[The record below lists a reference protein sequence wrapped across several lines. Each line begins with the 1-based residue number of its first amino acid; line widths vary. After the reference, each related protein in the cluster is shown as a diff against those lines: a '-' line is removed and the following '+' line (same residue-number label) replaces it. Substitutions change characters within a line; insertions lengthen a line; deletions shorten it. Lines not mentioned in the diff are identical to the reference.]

1 MKRVYTAESIVQVT
15 HIHNLLS
22 AEGIRSELRND
33 RLAGGIG
40 EIPFLETWPELWVEE
55 LDYERARELVEQELH
70 GPGLEEPAWT
80 CPDCGEDIEGQFT
93 ECWKCGRE
101 RARTTGA

>member
-15 HIHNLLS
+15 HVRNLLS

-33 RLAGGIG
+33 RLAGVIG
-40 EIPFLETWPELWVEE
+40 EIPFLETWPELWVGE

-80 CPDCGEDIEGQFT
+80 CPGCGERIEGQFT
-93 ECWKCGRE
+93 ECWNCGRE
-101 RARTTGA
+101 RARIGA